1 MSQQAKGFG
10 KAMAQILWLLC
21 GLAFAARPATSAA
34 LRMPAHK
41 KIVLPNGL
49 TIELMEQRGIPLV
62 SFSVLVKAGAT
73 SDPAG
78 REGLASMT
86 AGLLRKG
93 TKTRTSEKF
102 SADLDFIGGAYSAG
116 ATNDFT
122 SLSAEFMTKD
132 AQQGLDLV
140 SDAVLHPIFPQE
152 EVTKLLRQSIDG
164 VRSDKDEAQAVLST
178 YFNAYL
184 YEGHPYGRPP
194 GGDEISLGAIT
205 REDVTHFYESN
216 YTPGNTVIAA
226 AGDFA
231 SAEMEKMLRE
241 RFGGWTSRKAPAIHL
256 AALSPAT
263 ANRLLL
269 VDKPD
274 STQTY
279 FAIGNVG
286 ISRND
291 PDRTA
296 LRVVNSLFG
305 ERFDSMIN
313 KELRIKSGLTY
324 GAAARFDRR
333 KVPGPFAIV
342 SFTRNETTA
351 QAIDLTLQV
360 LKQLHEKGLSA
371 EDLASAKNYLK
382 GLFPTTIETASQLAE
397 ILTQYEFYG
406 LDDSEINDFE
416 ARVDGVTP
424 EVARRLIQKHYPLD
438 HLVFALIGKSG
449 EIREV
454 VKKYA
459 PKMDTRPIAEPGF
472 WKPAKNGAMKP
483 AA

>member
-1 MSQQAKGFG
+1 MTRAAKKFD
-10 KAMAQILWLLC
+10 KAMGQILLLLC
-21 GLAFAARPATSAA
+21 GLALAASPAKCAA
-34 LRMPAHK
+34 LRMPTHK

-49 TIELMEQRGIPLV
+49 TIQLMEQRGIPLV
-62 SFSVLVKAGAT
+62 SFSILVKAGAT
-73 SDPAG
+73 SDPLG
-78 REGLASMT
+78 REGLATAT

-102 SADLDFIGGAYSAG
+102 SAELDFIGATYNAG
-116 ATNDFT
+116 ATSDFT
-122 SLSAEFMTKD
+122 SFSAEFMTKD
-132 AQQGLDLV
+132 VQQGLELL
-140 SDAVLHPIFPQE
+140 SDAILHPIFPQE

-164 VRSDKDEAQAVLST
+164 VRSDKDEAQAVLSS

-184 YEGHPYGRPP
+184 YAGHPYGRPP
-194 GGDEISLGAIT
+194 GGDELSLGAIT
-205 REDVTHFYESN
+205 RDDVMHFYEAN
-216 YTPGNTVIAA
+216 YTPGNTIIAV
-226 AGDFA
+226 AGEFSA
-231 SAEMEKMLRE
+231 AEMEKTLRE
-241 RFGGWTSRKAPAIHL
+241 RFGAWAPRRAPGISLVPLAPVTS
-256 AALSPAT
+256 
-263 ANRLLL
+263 NRLLL

-279 FAIGNVG
+279 FAIGNIG

-324 GAAARFDRR
+324 GASSHFDRR

-360 LKQLHEKGLSA
+360 LKQLHEKGLGA

-406 LDDSEINDFE
+406 LDDSEINELE
-416 ARVDGVTP
+416 ARVDAVTP
-424 EVARRLIQKHYPLD
+424 EGARRLIEKHYPLD
-438 HLVFALIGKSG
+438 HLVFTLIGKGG
-449 EIREV
+449 EIRDA

-472 WKPAKNGAMKP
+472 WKPAGGAVLKP
-483 AA
+483 AT